1 MENNNTTK
9 KCSINFNKRSFIS
22 FKLKIKNINIKILNI
37 IIIKNKK
44 KFLLYVKTK

>member
-1 MENNNTTK
+1 M
-9 KCSINFNKRSFIS
+9 FNKILIKDLLYHI
-22 FKLKIKNINIKILNI
+22 KLKIKNINIKILNI

>member
-1 MENNNTTK
+1 M
-9 KCSINFNKRSFIS
+9 FNKILIKDLLYHI
-22 FKLKIKNINIKILNI
+22 KLKIKNINIKILII